1 MLNRF
6 SYLPVVIC
14 FLLGTSSCNEIG
26 SKKSRG
32 PIVMGDPATIVTETD
47 SQYLQDMVLDYHP
60 TPATAARKD
69 TVATPA
75 PDTTTAIAQQP
86 VTANDAR
93 EEQPAS
99 KTEKVNG
106 LEMDFGN
113 AAIVITGISGK
124 GSGTSYQLKSGSLNG
139 KQIKPTEG
147 TIDKVSQRYQTVVV
161 VENNMGTLVL
171 DNLSTT
177 TGWQSMKGSGSYT
190 ISGLDERKLEAP
202 KVTPASIKSAVSRAT
217 RKKRMSKRN
226 EQKWLASV
234 KNSPNANQEPLD
246 VKLRS
251 VMWKIEGKDS
261 KGKPYSRQVRVD
273 MPL

>member
-1 MLNRF
+1 MACCKD
-6 SYLPVVIC
+6 V
-14 FLLGTSSCNEIG
+14 GG
-26 SKKSRG
+26 KKTNG
-32 PIVMGDPATIVTETD
+32 PFILGDPATIVTETD

-60 TPATAARKD
+60 APVAETPKETEPTPSAD
-69 TVATPA
+69 TSTVAQQPATPA
-75 PDTTTAIAQQP
+75 
-86 VTANDAR
+86 NDPK
-93 EEQPAS
+93 EETLAKP
-99 KTEKVNG
+99 EKVSG

-139 KQIKPTEG
+139 KQIRATEG
-147 TIDKVSQRYQTVVV
+147 SLVKVSQRYQTVVV
-161 VENNMGTLVL
+161 AESDMGTLVL

-177 TGWQSMKGSGSYT
+177 TGWQALKSSGAAAT
-190 ISGLDERKLEAP
+190 ISGLEERKLETP
-202 KVTPASIKSAVSRAT
+202 KANAASIKNAVTRAT

-234 KNSPNANQEPLD
+234 KNTRTANQKPLD

-251 VMWKIEGKDS
+251 VMWKVEGKDS
-261 KGKPYSRQVRVD
+261 KGKPYSRQIRVD